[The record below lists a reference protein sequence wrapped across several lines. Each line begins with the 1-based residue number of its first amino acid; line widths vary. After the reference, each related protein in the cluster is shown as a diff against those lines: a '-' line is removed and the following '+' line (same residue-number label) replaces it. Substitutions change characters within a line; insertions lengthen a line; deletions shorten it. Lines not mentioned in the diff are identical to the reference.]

1 MLQNQFMPFPV
12 VPIFIP
18 QVSDDDLLINYNTS
32 QPGPQGPPGPPGPQG
47 EQGAPGP
54 QGEQGVPGIP
64 GFPGEPGPQG
74 EQGFTGP
81 PGPPGP
87 STECINCSSEVL
99 INKDYSVKTLDYY
112 IGVDSQKPV
121 SVILPSTAE
130 EGKIFIVKL
139 EMGAPIGTRKV
150 TLKGNGNLIDGHTSV
165 VLENA
170 YESITVIFRG
180 SSWHVISWY
189 K

>member
-1 MLQNQFMPFPV
+1 MLQNQFMPFPI

-18 QVSDDDLLINYNTS
+18 QISDDDLLINYSTS
-32 QPGPQGPPGPPGPQG
+32 LPGPQGPQGPQGVPGPQG
-47 EQGAPGP
+47 EQGSPGP
-54 QGEQGVPGIP
+54 QGEQGIPGIP
-64 GFPGEPGPQG
+64 GAKG
-74 EQGFTGP
+74 EQGP

-87 STECINCSSEVL
+87 STECINCSSEIL
-99 INKDYSVKTLDYY
+99 ISKDYSVKTLDYY

-180 SSWHVISWY
+180 SNWHVISWY